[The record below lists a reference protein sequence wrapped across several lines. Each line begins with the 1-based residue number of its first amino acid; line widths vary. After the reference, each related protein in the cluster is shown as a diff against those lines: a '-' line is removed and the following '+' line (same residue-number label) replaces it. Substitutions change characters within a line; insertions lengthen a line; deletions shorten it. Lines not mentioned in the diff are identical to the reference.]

1 MTEGRERQPCRPE
14 AKSQTTAKSK
24 GRDDYVVG
32 YCRPPIEYQ
41 FKPGQGGRK
50 KGARNRLGEDFLLA
64 LANDFESHGAEAIER
79 VRIERP
85 DAYLRVIS
93 SLLPKDLNL
102 NVTKYDDLTDEQLIM
117 RLRVLTEQAAPLIGR
132 LIHHDAE
139 ASQMLPNVK

>member
-85 DAYLRVIS
+85 DAYLRVIA

-102 NVTKYDDLTDEQLIM
+102 NVTKYDD
-117 RLRVLTEQAAPLIGR
+117 LRVLTEQAAPLIGR